1 MKKILLPLLCML
13 FIHAHATIW
22 NVSVSNFQFSPA
34 TLNVRVGDVIH
45 WTNVSG
51 FHSTTSVNI
60 PAGAAPWD
68 SGAPLTIFDY
78 TITKV
83 GNYTY
88 NCTIHPGSMNG
99 SFTATSPVPVVLS
112 AFNIGTQD
120 NKPIV
125 SWTTATEVNADYFS
139 IRKSTNGTDFSEI
152 ARVRA
157 TGTTTTVHQYS
168 FIDISATDM
177 KYVYYAL
184 AIVDRDGRSELSP
197 IRLYKN
203 ASAFSKL
210 IISLSPNPI
219 VAGSTVLLQFNA
231 DKEGIMQVK
240 VYDTQGREVYANELS
255 ASQGINNG
263 HIHLT
268 SLPPGIYTMN
278 FELGDVHESYKVT
291 KM

>member
-1 MKKILLPLLCML
+1 MF

-34 TLNVRVGDVIH
+34 TLNVNVGDVIH
-45 WTNVSG
+45 WTNISG
-51 FHSTTSVNI
+51 FHSTTSITV
-60 PAGAAPWD
+60 PAGATPWD
-68 SGAPLTIFDY
+68 SGAPLTTFDY
-78 TITKV
+78 TVTKV

-112 AFNIGTQD
+112 AFNLGTLD
-120 NKPIV
+120 NKPVV
-125 SWTTATEVNADYFS
+125 SWSTAQEINADYFS
-139 IRKSTNGTDFSEI
+139 IRKSTDGTNFTEI
-152 ARVRA
+152 GRVRA

-168 FIDISATDM
+168 FTDITAADM
-177 KYVYYAL
+177 KYAYYAL
-184 AIVDRDGRSELSP
+184 AIVDLDGRKELSP

-203 ASAFSKL
+203 AGALQKL

-219 VAGSTVLLQFNA
+219 VASSTVMLQYNA
-231 DKEGIMQVK
+231 DKDGIMQLK

-255 ASQGINNG
+255 ATQGINHG

-268 SLPPGIYTMN
+268 SLPPGIYTLN

-291 KM
+291 KL